1 MARMLLPALALGA
14 TVPAGAVAPAA
25 IGEEAVSQKLDSI
38 SQNGDKLDGMVRR
51 AILNGGSKPV
61 GFSGEA
67 IGKFVGSSYLTAPRW
82 MLADKTEFKNS
93 SLTLRMAM
101 VAKPHRNLTL
111 WSKLAFNNALLGYTQ
126 QRKASTQYDS
136 LAANDSAWSV
146 APSTGD
152 ANDKRPAVLYEDM
165 AVGAIMSFGPA
176 VFNFKAGG
184 VLWNEMSP
192 LTVWKTQPRM
202 FGWDY
207 LPFELEQSTAM
218 FYDYATVKG
227 FKEGRAAWNKKPF
240 QGLQLESVELPW
252 NLYLNTLYGY
262 YEGYNKNYPWLAPTD
277 KLNELQ
283 YTGEEGT
290 STDALPSRTALS
302 KGFGLS
308 DNYRN
313 VWLLRLAKA
322 EIPGGITAGL
332 NWFQYLVDEDY
343 PLQWYKQYGYGLD
356 GDDAK
361 LNQIRASRAKAGGYV
376 RQGGATVYDP
386 DTVAISGPLAQNLT
400 GAYINN
406 YYIQPKVGSID
417 LKRALPGGIRFHVD
431 VGASYVDTVWFKLSG
446 ANPARKYIASELQGR
461 PFADSLAYLNEWN
474 RYDERYRTAA
484 MSALPY
490 QEIGRSN
497 SGWKPAFYGMVGSPV
512 SMPWGEGDL
521 DLELRT
527 IYADPQFHSGA
538 STVGPINGI
547 FPYESN
553 MTGPGKFGGVD
564 NGTSYTSNL
573 AGAELVVKYPIP
585 RGHARMSL
593 GFHQQI
599 EEGADIVYLPWRQN
613 GIAFNATLHSNF
625 TRYGQG
631 LLDDYLRS
639 KGHNGTDI
647 LSGDRMI
654 RRLGDESFVRPR
666 NRNVYAPAVGFPGG
680 ERADYMSI
688 YEGFAAYKLTHSWQG
703 KGIRPANRPTGRPT
717 GPDTTA
723 WIADSV
729 RWIADSLRWGP
740 DSVRWFAENKAT
752 YDAIVASQDSFY
764 FRLQSAKATQ
774 NLSFDLSYEI
784 SRLWEGKQSLFLAGY
799 AAFNSVTRGAGTGIP
814 AFTTGDDVL
823 LMGRNLRFEPVFQVT
838 PRFYVIGLVSQ
849 EVWKSDYGVAI
860 IDSASGLAP
869 SLETAWNV
877 SGRNDNG
884 ALNMTDEGRG
894 VAYLKRAPID
904 YTDWMYGLGFDWD
917 IAPRVGLHVRAQY
930 FTHEDAGI
938 SVDVPTAKGRN
949 DYQAWLGSTELK
961 MWF

>member
-25 IGEEAVSQKLDSI
+25 IGEEAVSQKIDSI
-38 SQNGDKLDGMVRR
+38 LQNGDKLDGMVRR

-67 IGKFVGSSYLTAPRW
+67 VGKFVGSSFFVAPQW

-111 WSKLAFNNALLGYTQ
+111 WSKLAFNNALLGYNE
-126 QRKASTQYDS
+126 QRRASTTYDS
-136 LAANDSAWSV
+136 LRANDTAWSV

-176 VFNFKAGG
+176 IFNFKAGG

-240 QGLQLESVELPW
+240 HGLQLESVELPW
-252 NLYLNTLYGY
+252 NLSLNTLYGY

-283 YTGEEGT
+283 YTGEENEAT
-290 STDALPSRTALS
+290 EDLPARTAGS
-302 KGFGLS
+302 KGFGFS
-308 DNYRN
+308 DSYRN
-313 VWLLRLAKA
+313 VWFLRASKA
-322 EIPGGITAGL
+322 EIPGGITAGI

-343 PLQWYKQYGYGLD
+343 PLQWSPRYGYGLA
-356 GDDAK
+356 GEDAK
-361 LNQIRASRAKAGGYV
+361 LAQIRAARPVKGGFYRRTPGDSVRFSADTTTLASPLTQYV
-376 RQGGATVYDP
+376 
-386 DTVAISGPLAQNLT
+386 
-400 GAYINN
+400 NN
-406 YYIQPKVGSID
+406 YYIEPKVGSID
-417 LKRALPGGIRFHVD
+417 IKRSLPGGIRFHLD
-431 VGASYVDTVWFKLSG
+431 VGASYVDTVWFKVNG
-446 ANPARKYIASELQGR
+446 AQARQYTAEEAAARRI
-461 PFADSLAYLNEWN
+461 DSVTYLNEMH
-474 RYDERYRTAA
+474 RYDPRFREAA
-484 MSALPY
+484 ASALPF

-497 SGWKPAFYGMVGSPV
+497 TGWKPAVYGMVGMPV
-512 SMPWGEGDL
+512 AMPGDLGEL

-527 IYADPQFHSGA
+527 LYADPGFHSGS

-564 NGTSYTSNL
+564 NGTQYSANL
-573 AGAELVVKYPIP
+573 TGGELVVKYPVP
-585 RGHARMSL
+585 RGHARMAL
-593 GFHQQI
+593 GFHQQVKKGDDLI
-599 EEGADIVYLPWRQN
+599 YMPWRQN
-613 GIAFNATLHSNF
+613 GIAFNASLNSNF
-625 TRYGQG
+625 TRYGAG
-631 LLDDYLRS
+631 LMDDFLRS
-639 KGHNGTDI
+639 KRFATTSGGTMP
-647 LSGDRMI
+647 SAFRMI
-654 RRLGDESFVRPR
+654 RRLGDESFTRVR
-666 NRNVYAPAVGFPGG
+666 NRNPYAPVPGFAGG
-680 ERADYMSI
+680 MRADYMSV
-688 YEGFAAYKLTHSWQG
+688 YEGFAAYQLTSSW
-703 KGIRPANRPTGRPT
+703 KGPASASVV
-717 GPDTTA
+717 PDSLKPA
-723 WIADSV
+723 WIADS
-729 RWIADSLRWGP
+729 A
-740 DSVRWFAENKAT
+740 RWFSENKAT
-752 YDAIVASQDSFY
+752 YDAIVANQDSFY
-764 FRLQSAKATQ
+764 FRQQSSKATQ
-774 NLSFDLSYEI
+774 NLSLDASYEI
-784 SRLWEGKQSLFLAGY
+784 SRLWEGQRSVFLSGY
-799 AAFNSVTRGAGTGIP
+799 AAFNSITRGAGTGIP
-814 AFTTGDDVL
+814 AFTTGKDVL
-823 LMGRNLRFEPVFQVT
+823 LMGRNLRFEPVVQVT
-838 PRFYVIGLVSQ
+838 SRFYVIGLVTQ
-849 EVWKSDYGVAI
+849 EVWKSDYGVSL
-860 IDSASGLAP
+860 IDSATGLAP
-869 SLETAWNV
+869 AVDGAWNI
-877 SGRNDNG
+877 SGRNDAG
-884 ALNMTDEGRG
+884 AIQAAVNNRG
-894 VAYLKRAPID
+894 IANLTRAPID

-949 DYQAWLGSTELK
+949 DYRAWLGSTELK